1 MEISQ
6 MTVIALSEKK
16 ELDEVKDQEYFYPT
30 YHDGFITINKKIN
43 DDIETVLVSNNATV
57 IYK

>member
-1 MEISQ
+1 MKINQ
-6 MTVIALSEKK
+6 TTVIELCEKK

-30 YHDGFITINKKIN
+30 YHDGFITINKKTN
-43 DDIETVLVSNNATV
+43 DNIETILVSNNAIV